1 MLWAKNTYKSVT
13 FTQEAADQSLLTN
26 VEQELGKQ
34 LYESFSDLCK
44 QALWKFLSKSDAT
57 SSEAN
62 SSELVEQLAELQRK
76 LAEMEQG
83 GVSLPPSGRENLS
96 SQSLSELQRKVVQL
110 EMRLSSVESNRG
122 DRSNQSLDL
131 DRKIVELESRLKAA
145 ESSRFELLEGQLKS
159 LAEKLDRLLQIQIDR
174 QLAGEMASLPV
185 NQSTMKTPSKPEPEP
200 EPPAP
205 VIEVSEDAIKLS
217 KFLDSF

>member
-13 FTQEAADQSLLTN
+13 FTQEAADQSLLTT

-34 LYESFSDLCK
+34 LYENFSDLCK

-57 SSEAN
+57 SSDVN
-62 SSELVEQLAELQRK
+62 SSDLVQQLAELQRN
-76 LAEMEQG
+76 LAEVEQG
-83 GVSLPPSGRENLS
+83 RVSPVPGGVENVS

-110 EMRLSSVESNRG
+110 ETRLISVESHRG
-122 DRSNQSLDL
+122 DRTNQSLDL

-145 ESSRFELLEGQLKS
+145 DSSRFELLESQLKS
-159 LAEKLDRLLQIQIDR
+159 LTAKLDQLLQIHIDR
-174 QLAGEMASLPV
+174 QLAGEISPLPV
-185 NQSTMKTPSKPEPEP
+185 NQPTMKIQPEL

-217 KFLDSF
+217 KLLDSF